1 MSNINFPC
9 PHCRE
14 PIELTEALAAPLLA
28 SERQKGVAEA
38 ERRFAADR
46 QAIENA
52 AAAKARDESAAEI
65 AALTRGAA
73 AKEAEVVSARQAELA
88 ARNAIRA
95 AEEAQQNVDVEV
107 SRRVADQLRAA
118 IAKAQ
123 QDTATQYS
131 KELADAQS
139 EISEKNA
146 KLAVAQQAEIE
157 ARRAKREAEDAKHE
171 ADVLVERRLD
181 DERKKAREAALRER
195 DSEHH
200 LTIADKDRQLAD
212 LREKL
217 DEARRKADQ
226 GPQQQKGD
234 VLEVDLYEALRGA
247 FPGDELERIG
257 KGQKGGDVIQTVRS
271 SSGLACG
278 RIKWESKRTQNWS
291 DAWLRKLRDDQRAYK
306 CDLAAIVTETLPAG
320 IAYFD
325 VIDDVWVSG
334 IVTALPMAAALRR
347 GLIETATARRAVAC
361 ADSKKDIVFGYLTG
375 LEFRARVRGIVDPLI
390 EMRSGLDSEKRTAA
404 RQFAV
409 RDKQLERMALSLSG
423 MYGDLQGI
431 VGPSLPRVEGLLL
444 ADPQASQASD
454 FDGSGNNP
462 DDREVA

>member
-1 MSNINFPC
+1 MSNLNFSC
-9 PHCRE
+9 PHCGE
-14 PIELTEALAAPLLA
+14 STELTEALAGPLLA
-28 SERQKGVAEA
+28 AERQKAAVEA
-38 ERRFAADR
+38 ERRLTANR
-46 QAIENA
+46 QAFESA

-65 AALTRGAA
+65 AALTRAAA
-73 AKEAEVVSARQAELA
+73 AKDAEIAKARQAELA
-88 ARNAIRA
+88 ARTAIRQ

-107 SRRVADQLRAA
+107 SRRAA
-118 IAKAQ
+118 EQVQAAVAKARE
-123 QDTATQYS
+123 DAAAQYS
-131 KELADAQS
+131 KELANAQS

-146 KLAVAQQAEIE
+146 KLAVAQEAEIE
-157 ARRAKREAEDAKHE
+157 ARRAKREAEEAKRE
-171 ADVLVERRLD
+171 ADTLVERRLD

-195 DSEHH
+195 DTEHH
-200 LTIADKDRQLAD
+200 LTIADKDRQLGD

-234 VLEVDLYEALRGA
+234 VLELDLYEALRGA
-247 FPGDELERIG
+247 FPGDNLERIA
-257 KGQKGGDVIQTVRS
+257 KGQRGGDLIQTVRS

-278 RIKWESKRTQNWS
+278 RIKWEGKRTQNWS
-291 DAWLRKLRDDQRAYK
+291 DAWLPKLRDDQRAYK
-306 CDLAAIVTETLPAG
+306 CDLAAIVTETLPDG

-334 IVTALPMAAALRR
+334 IVTALSMAAALRR

-390 EMRSGLDSEKRTAA
+390 EMRSGLDSEKRAAA
-404 RQFAV
+404 RQFAA
-409 RDKQLERMALSLSG
+409 RDKQLERMELSLSG

-444 ADPQASQASD
+444 AEPEPAQASD
-454 FDGSGNNP
+454 LDRNGDP